1 MMLILGLNM
10 IVCVVQNSQ
19 ADSVGTAFTYQG
31 RFMDS
36 NSPADGTY
44 DFEYKLYDALMLGT
58 QLGNAI
64 DKDNLEVIDGY
75 FTTEL
80 DFGSGVFNGEA
91 RWLEISIRPGDST
104 GSYTT
109 LNPRQELTPTPY
121 AIYTD
126 NGGSGTTNYIAKF
139 TDGNGITD
147 SAIYELSGKVG
158 IGTLST
164 TADLH
169 VSGLGDDIFKITDT
183 YYSNELRIGTD
194 AQLTNYLRIRPSQ
207 GDGLAITGNND
218 YIGVFVKASNGY
230 VGIRTSNPMGTLDV
244 NGSIYQ
250 RGSLLHADYVF
261 EQDYELESLD
271 EHSQFMWQNG
281 HLKAIPKAEI
291 NADGQEVVEL
301 GAHRRGMVEE
311 LEKAHIYIE
320 QLDKR
325 VKELEEKLARLE
337 AKEEGAK

>member
-1 MMLILGLNM
+1 MKSRNVLMLILGLNM

-19 ADSVGTAFTYQG
+19 ADSIGTAFTYQG

-36 NSPADGTY
+36 NSPADGMY
-44 DFEYKLYDALMLGT
+44 DFEYKMYDALTLGT

-64 DKDNLEVIDGY
+64 YKDNLEVIDGY

-80 DFGSGVFNGEA
+80 DFGTGVFDGEA
-91 RWLEISIRPGDST
+91 RWLEISVRPGDST

-109 LNPRQELTPTPY
+109 LNPRQELTPVPY
-121 AIYTD
+121 AMYVKGCGWIDEGTVVRLDTVTD
-126 NGGSGTTNYIAKF
+126 N
-139 TDGNGITD
+139 
-147 SAIYELSGKVG
+147 VG
-158 IGTLST
+158 IGLSNP

-169 VSGLGDDIFKITDT
+169 VSGSGDNVFKITET
-183 YYSNELRIGTD
+183 YYGNELRIGTD
-194 AQLTNYLRIRPSQ
+194 AQLTNYLRIRTSQ
-207 GDGLAITGNND
+207 GDGLAITGNQD
-218 YIGVFVKASNGY
+218 FIGVFVKASNSY
-230 VGIRTSNPMGTLDV
+230 VGIRTSDPKGTLDV

-261 EQDYELESLD
+261 EPDYELESVE
-271 EHSQFMWQNG
+271 EHSQFMRQNG
-281 HLKAIPKAEI
+281 HLRAIPKAEI

-320 QLDKR
+320 QLNKR
-325 VKELEEKLARLE
+325 VKELEEKLATLE
-337 AKEEGAK
+337 AKEGGA